1 MTTDLHQRPG
11 FDQNFWFW
19 TQVICGNCIAIV
31 DVVKGSIITAFL
43 LLQLP
48 QNSSYVC
55 TTVHV
60 QSEIKKILGQN
71 RFYGEGLG
79 LLFGSKTKLVA
90 TIWFPE
96 DLENT
101 PFYER
106 YVSGELFFFFQKN
119 SHTNWIRSSVEVLGC
134 KFNSSLVFCF
144 FLFSFLG
151 CCCCCWE
158 AVFFCTTSTWTGSG
172 TSTASMT

>member
-1 MTTDLHQRPG
+1 M
-11 FDQNFWFW
+11 
-19 TQVICGNCIAIV
+19 
-31 DVVKGSIITAFL
+31 

-106 YVSGELFFFFQKN
+106 YVSGELFFFFFKKIHIPIELGLQWRFWAVN
-119 SHTNWIRSSVEVLGC
+119 SIHPWSFVS
-134 KFNSSLVFCF
+134 FCF
-144 FLFSFLG
+144 PFWAVVAVVEKRSFSVQPQPELVRG
-151 CCCCCWE
+151 PQQLR
-158 AVFFCTTSTWTGSG
+158 
-172 TSTASMT
+172 